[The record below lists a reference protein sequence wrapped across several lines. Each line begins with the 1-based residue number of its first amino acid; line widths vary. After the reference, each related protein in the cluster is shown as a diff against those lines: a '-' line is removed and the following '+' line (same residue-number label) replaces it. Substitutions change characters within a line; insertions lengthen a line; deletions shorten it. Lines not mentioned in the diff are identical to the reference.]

1 MTVGHPAP
9 KSSKALGSAYVGRT
23 LEDDGRATFDAIG
36 HCFERALGEHPGE
49 VSETTIRIGE
59 EHIRLRVVGRQL
71 ARLLLTPFAH
81 IEQAGSQPSA
91 GMLTIDA
98 WDQAATGSACAVLP
112 AEPELAGMAIVVR
125 SRTRRFF
132 RLERPTSSMWL
143 DTAQSRM
150 LGWFA
155 SAAQATAEELSKP
168 FYRMLGPW
176 LAARGI
182 HMIHAALVA
191 RDGRGA
197 LLTGRGGAGKSTT
210 ALSCLIAGLDCLG
223 DDYVGLQEMGMG
235 GFRGLSLYSTCC
247 IEHPRAASF
256 PELRDLVLAPSSNDD
271 DKSILALAE
280 RFASRLPPPS
290 ALISAVLLPRVTSSS
305 TTSLRAA
312 SPIDALRELAP
323 SSLLLLPDPGPAAF
337 QAFARMVERVPA
349 YWLDLGGPLESAPPV
364 IAGLLDSLPARSA
377 APAMP

>member
-1 MTVGHPAP
+1 MTVDGPAP

-23 LEDDGRATFDAIG
+23 LEDDGRSTFDAIG
-36 HCFERALGEHPGE
+36 RSFERALGEHPGE

-59 EHIRLRVVGRQL
+59 DHIRLRVVGRQL

-81 IEQAGSQPSA
+81 LEQAGSRASA
-91 GMLTIDA
+91 GLLTIDA
-98 WDQAATGSACAVLP
+98 WDQAATGSACAALP
-112 AEPELAGMAIVVR
+112 AEPELASMAIVVR
-125 SRTRRFF
+125 SHARRFF

-143 DTAQSRM
+143 DTGQSRM

-155 SAAQATAEELSKP
+155 SAAQATTEERSKP

-176 LAARGI
+176 LAGRGI

-197 LLTGRGGAGKSTT
+197 LLAGRGGAGKSTT
-210 ALSCLIAGLDCLG
+210 ALSCLLAGLDCLG

-256 PELRDLVLAPSSNDD
+256 PGLRDLVLAPSSSDD

-280 RFASRLPPPS
+280 RFASRLPRS
-290 ALISAVLLPRVTSSS
+290 AQISAVLLPRVTPSN

-337 QAFARMVERVPA
+337 QAFAKLVDCVPA
-349 YWLDLGGPLESAPPV
+349 YWLDLGGPLASAPSV
-364 IAGLLDSLPARSA
+364 IAALLDSLPARPA
-377 APAMP
+377 ATAMP